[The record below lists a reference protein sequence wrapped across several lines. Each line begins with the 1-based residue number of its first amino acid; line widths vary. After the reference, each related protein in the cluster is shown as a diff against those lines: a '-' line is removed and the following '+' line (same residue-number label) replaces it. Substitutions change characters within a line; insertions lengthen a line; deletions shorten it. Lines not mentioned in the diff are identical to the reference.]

1 MPTPTPMKMTPPA
14 SPRREAGTC
23 ARTVGAASTISAPP
37 AVPERKR
44 QAKNHAKDTG
54 QAQAKNARLA
64 SNIIALRVN
73 AVEVLAAKDR
83 PEIAPA
89 R

>member
-1 MPTPTPMKMTPPA
+1 MPTPTPMKMIPPA
-14 SPRREAGTC
+14 SPRRDAGTC
-23 ARTVGAASTISAPP
+23 ASTVGAASTISAPP
-37 AVPERKR
+37 DVPERKR
-44 QAKNHAKDTG
+44 QAKNHTKDTG

-73 AVEVLAAKDR
+73 TVEVFVAMER
-83 PEIAPA
+83 PKIAPT